1 MKFERHLKG
10 AMNLNY
16 GFGGIV
22 MYFPKMK
29 PWLAASLALLGQWTL
44 VRITFPSSW
53 LDNPPKM
60 VGVSGSIKA
69 TKRTYKISRCF
80 RKS

>member
-29 PWLAASLALLGQWTL
+29 PWLAASLATAGT
-44 VRITFPSSW
+44 VDS
-53 LDNPPKM
+53 N
-60 VGVSGSIKA
+60 SIQ
-69 TKRTYKISRCF
+69 KRAEE
-80 RKS
+80 